1 MRFALPGFL
10 ILLLCLPLMV
20 YYFQLILK
28 LNLKRR
34 EKIFSNRNYAALANF
49 NSRSNTAVK
58 ITLYLAAAA
67 LVVFAAA
74 RPQGLEKPEEIEANS
89 IDICFALDVSESMKA
104 MDLGRDNRLDITK
117 AVVSHLIDN
126 LKSDRVALVA
136 FAGDASCICP
146 LTLDHAAA
154 KSLLMQAD
162 FDLMDKGGTRLD
174 LAVKTASER
183 FNKDDEAAKVIVLF
197 TDGEDHDGRP
207 LEAARE
213 AYKNGIIIHG
223 VGIGSKSGVKI
234 PVSYD
239 VWGAPVYK
247 KFNGKDVVTKLNEQ
261 VLKDISAAAGGD
273 YFHVS
278 DQNSLVKM
286 ISGLKSIKKR
296 ALRVTSHNVAEE
308 LFAHFAFIALLLFLT
323 DSIIPARSLRGG
335 LGVVILTAIVL
346 LCAAG
351 GFERAAAEIA
361 LPSVKSDY
369 DSLSPKISQYSSKG
383 ADLYKKKNFGAA
395 ESEFQSSKIL
405 KPFDIVN
412 NYNIGCARYKNRDY
426 KGAIEAFSAAA
437 KADAQN
443 ERFEPYYNMGNAHF
457 KLSDYKNAIAS
468 YEQALKINPNDEDT
482 QHNLEAARKK
492 LEEELKKNQL
502 EEKDDKNSESAD
514 KKDGGEGDSKEK
526 QDQDSGQAD
535 KNGQQG
541 NDEHKSKQK
550 DQNAQNQNG
559 ADSEEKQSETG
570 QKQGA
575 ESGKPQDKKDGSG
588 QGEKAVE
595 NLADTQNIE
604 KYKNIQIDPD
614 RLKMFLKDLENDEA
628 RVQQL
633 YQNNKKRMNRAAD
646 GDDDEMDMFE
656 MDPQKLHERMR
667 RQMLGEEDPQ
677 AGKKKNKAPA
687 NKKDW

>member
-10 ILLLCLPLMV
+10 ILLICLPLMV

-49 NSRSNTAVK
+49 SSRNNTAIK

-67 LVVFAAA
+67 LVIFAAA

-89 IDICFALDVSESMKA
+89 IDICFAVDVSESMKA
-104 MDLGRDNRLDITK
+104 TDLGRDNRLDITK

-174 LAVKTASER
+174 LAVKTAAER

-207 LEAARE
+207 MEAASE
-213 AYKNGIIIHG
+213 AYKNGIIIHS

-247 KFNGKDVVTKLNEQ
+247 KFNGKDVVTKLNEE

-278 DQNSLVKM
+278 DQNSLTKM

-296 ALRVTSHNVAEE
+296 ALRITSLNVAEE
-308 LFAHFAFIALLLFLT
+308 LFAYFAFAALLLFLI
-323 DSIIPARSLRGG
+323 DSLIPARNLRGMRG
-335 LGVVILTAIVL
+335 AFLLTAFVL
-346 LCAAG
+346 LFAAG
-351 GFERAAAEIA
+351 GIGRAAAEIA
-361 LPSVKSDY
+361 APSVKSDY

-383 ADLYKKKNFGAA
+383 ADLYEKNKFGAA

-405 KPFDIVN
+405 KPFDIVS

-443 ERFEPYYNMGNAHF
+443 ERFEPFYNMGNAHF
-457 KLSDYKNAIAS
+457 KLFDYKNAIAS
-468 YEQALKINPNDEDT
+468 YEQALKINPDDEDT
-482 QHNLEAARKK
+482 KHNLEAARKK
-492 LEEELKKNQL
+492 LEEELKKNQR
-502 EEKDDKNSESAD
+502 EEKDDKNSESSD
-514 KKDGGEGDSKEK
+514 KNDGGDKDSKEK
-526 QDQDSGQAD
+526 QDQDSQQAD
-535 KNGQQG
+535 KNGQKNDQG
-541 NDEHKSKQK
+541 ADKSKQT
-550 DQNAQNQNG
+550 DPNAQNQSG
-559 ADSEEKQSETG
+559 ADRDEKSSEAQ
-570 QKQGA
+570 QKPGA
-575 ESGKPQDKKDGSG
+575 ENGKPEDGKDGSG

-595 NLADTQNIE
+595 NLADRQNIE

-633 YQNNKKRMNRAAD
+633 YQRNKKRTKAAA
-646 GDDDEMDMFE
+646 DDEMDIFE
-656 MDPQKLHERMR
+656 MDPQRLHERMR
-667 RQMLGEEDPQ
+667 RQMLGEEDPRPDP
-677 AGKKKNKAPA
+677 KKNKAPA

>member
-20 YYFQLILK
+20 YYFQMILR

-58 ITLYLAAAA
+58 ITLYSAAAA

-89 IDICFALDVSESMKA
+89 IDICFAVDVSESMKA
-104 MDLGRDNRLDITK
+104 TDLGRDNRLEITK

-162 FDLMDKGGTRLD
+162 FDFIDSGGTRLD
-174 LAVKTASER
+174 LAIKTASER

-207 LEAARE
+207 LEAARQ
-213 AYKNGIIIHG
+213 AYKNGIIIHS

-239 VWGAPVYK
+239 LWGAPVYK

-261 VLKDISAAAGGD
+261 VLKDISADAGGD

-278 DQNSLVKM
+278 DQNSLTKM
-286 ISGLKSIKKR
+286 VAGLKSIKKR
-296 ALRVTSHNVAEE
+296 ALRVTSLNVAEE
-308 LFAHFAFIALLLFLT
+308 LFAYFAFAALLLFIAE
-323 DSIIPARSLRGG
+323 SVIAPRNFRGARGPLIFAA
-335 LGVVILTAIVL
+335 LVL
-346 LCAAG
+346 LLTVVSPQRVLAKT
-351 GFERAAAEIA
+351 A
-361 LPSVKSDY
+361 LPPVKSDY
-369 DSLSPKISQYSSKG
+369 DSLSPKISRYLSKG
-383 ADLYKKKNFGAA
+383 AELYEKNRFGAA

-405 KPFDIVN
+405 KPFDIVG

-437 KADAQN
+437 KSDSKN
-443 ERFEPYYNMGNAHF
+443 ERFEPFYNMGNAHF
-457 KLSDYKNAIAS
+457 KLSDYKNAVAS
-468 YEQALKINPNDEDT
+468 YEQALKINPDDEDT
-482 QHNLEAARKK
+482 KHNLEAARKK
-492 LEEELKKNQL
+492 LEEELKKNQR
-502 EEKDDKNSESAD
+502 EEKDDKNSKSSDENSGG
-514 KKDGGEGDSKEK
+514 KKDSKEE
-526 QDQDSGQAD
+526 QGRDSQQAD
-535 KNGQQG
+535 KNGSK
-541 NDEHKSKQK
+541 DESGEEKSKQPGDNSENSRHA
-550 DQNAQNQNG
+550 DQGEQP
-559 ADSEEKQSETG
+559 SEAPQE
-570 QKQGA
+570 QGDK
-575 ESGKPQDKKDGSG
+575 SGKPEDGKDGSG

-595 NLADTQNIE
+595 NLADKHNIE

-633 YQNNKKRMNRAAD
+633 YQRNKKRMRGANE
-646 GDDDEMDMFE
+646 DEMDIFE
-656 MDPQKLHERMR
+656 MDPQRLHERMR
-667 RQMLGEEDPQ
+667 RQMLGEEEPP
-677 AGKKKNKAPA
+677 AGKKNNKAPA

>member
-10 ILLLCLPLMV
+10 ILLLCIPLMV
-20 YYFQLILK
+20 YYFKLILK

-34 EKIFSNRNYAALANF
+34 EKVFSNRNYAALANF
-49 NSRSNTAVK
+49 SSRSNTAVK

-74 RPQGLEKPEEIEANS
+74 RPQGLDKPEEVEANS

-117 AVVSHLIDN
+117 AVVSHLMDN
-126 LKSDRVALVA
+126 LKSDRVAIVA

-162 FDLMDKGGTRLD
+162 FDLMDKGGTRVD
-174 LAVKTASER
+174 LALKTASER

-207 LEAARE
+207 VEAARE
-213 AYKNGIIIHG
+213 AYKNGIIIHS

-278 DQNSLVKM
+278 DQNSLLKM

-296 ALRVTSHNVAEE
+296 ALRVTSLSVAEE
-308 LFAHFAFIALLLFLT
+308 LFAYFAFIALLLFIA
-323 DSIIPARSLRGG
+323 DSLIPARSLRVGSG
-335 LGVVILTAIVL
+335 IILLTAVLLL

-351 GFERAAAEIA
+351 TFERASAEIA
-361 LPSVKSDY
+361 LPPVKSDY
-369 DSLSPKISQYSSKG
+369 DSLTPAISRYSNKG
-383 ADLYKKKNFGAA
+383 ADLYEKKNFGAA

-405 KPFDIVN
+405 KPFDIVS

-426 KGAIEAFSAAA
+426 KGAIEAFGAAA
-437 KADAQN
+437 KADARN

-468 YEQALKINPNDEDT
+468 YEQALKINPDDEDT
-482 QHNLEAARKK
+482 KHNLEAARKK
-492 LEEELKKNQL
+492 LEEELKKNQR
-502 EEKDDKNSESAD
+502 EQKDDKNSESAD
-514 KKDGGEGDSKEK
+514 KKDGGEGESKEK
-526 QDQDSGQAD
+526 QNRDSAQSD

-541 NDEHKSKQK
+541 ADSDKSEQAGQK
-550 DQNAQNQNG
+550 PQNQNESG
-559 ADSEEKQSETG
+559 SQEKQTETG
-570 QKQGA
+570 RKQEG
-575 ESGKPQDKKDGSG
+575 ESGKPQDGKDGNG

-595 NLADTQNIE
+595 NLADRQNIE
-604 KYKNIQIDPD
+604 KYKNIQIDPN

-628 RVQQL
+628 RVQHL
-633 YQNNKKRMNRAAD
+633 YQRNKKRMNKA
-646 GDDDEMDMFE
+646 GDDDEMDIFE
-656 MDPQKLHERMR
+656 MDPQRLHERMR
-667 RQMLGEEDPQ
+667 RQMLGEQDPL
-677 AGKKKNKAPA
+677 AGPKKNKAPS

>member
-1 MRFALPGFL
+1 
-10 ILLLCLPLMV
+10 MV

-49 NSRSNTAVK
+49 SSRNNTAIK

-67 LVVFAAA
+67 LVIFAAA

-89 IDICFALDVSESMKA
+89 IDICFAVDVSESMKA
-104 MDLGRDNRLDITK
+104 TDLGRDNRLDITK

-174 LAVKTASER
+174 LAVKTAAER

-207 LEAARE
+207 MEAASE
-213 AYKNGIIIHG
+213 AYKNGIIIHS

-247 KFNGKDVVTKLNEQ
+247 KFNGKDVVTKLNEE

-278 DQNSLVKM
+278 DQNSLTKM

-296 ALRVTSHNVAEE
+296 ALRITSLNVAEE
-308 LFAHFAFIALLLFLT
+308 LFAYFAFAALLLFLI
-323 DSIIPARSLRGG
+323 DSLIPARNLRGMRG
-335 LGVVILTAIVL
+335 AFLLTAFVL
-346 LCAAG
+346 LFAAG
-351 GFERAAAEIA
+351 GIGRAAAEIA
-361 LPSVKSDY
+361 APSVKSDY

-383 ADLYKKKNFGAA
+383 ADLYEKNKFGAA

-405 KPFDIVN
+405 KPFDIVS

-443 ERFEPYYNMGNAHF
+443 ERFEPFYNMGNAHF
-457 KLSDYKNAIAS
+457 KLFDYKNAIAS
-468 YEQALKINPNDEDT
+468 YEQALKINPDDEDT
-482 QHNLEAARKK
+482 KHNLEAARKK
-492 LEEELKKNQL
+492 LEEELKKNQR
-502 EEKDDKNSESAD
+502 EEKDDKNSESSD
-514 KKDGGEGDSKEK
+514 KNDGGDKDSKEK
-526 QDQDSGQAD
+526 QDQDSQQAD
-535 KNGQQG
+535 KNGQKNDQG
-541 NDEHKSKQK
+541 ADKSKQT
-550 DQNAQNQNG
+550 DPNAQNQSG
-559 ADSEEKQSETG
+559 ADRDEKSSEAQ
-570 QKQGA
+570 QKPGA
-575 ESGKPQDKKDGSG
+575 ENGKPEDGKDGSG

-595 NLADTQNIE
+595 NLADRQNIE

-633 YQNNKKRMNRAAD
+633 YQRNKKRTKAAA
-646 GDDDEMDMFE
+646 DDEMDIFE
-656 MDPQKLHERMR
+656 MDPQRLHERMR
-667 RQMLGEEDPQ
+667 RQMLGEEDPRPDP
-677 AGKKKNKAPA
+677 KKNKAPA